1 METLVNKILNKVQNY
16 NKSNFDLEDIPMS
29 DDDAANNELMERT
42 RTFVPKS
49 REELA
54 RWVYDILSKDG
65 PNADLGRVD
74 CALVPDLSNLFNSNA
89 YNIEGTI
96 ANIIYLKYNTPAEKN
111 LKKTICF
118 YLSAINPNVSK
129 WDVSNVTN
137 MQMMFKGCTAFN
149 CDLNS
154 WHVDNVTNMC
164 GLFNDCESFDK
175 PLDKWHVDNCKEF
188 SYMFYGCWN
197 FNQNIDNWSL
207 TNADNISSMFEN
219 CKSFNMPLI
228 SWGDKMQKIDDSIK
242 AWRIFQGCVAFKQD
256 ISSWHFKHRYVSF
269 DESDDPAKSTK
280 AIKHQLGL
288 DTTVEYME
296 THLYIYNGKKYNFP
310 NKYLP
315 KITYVPL

>member
-1 METLVNKILNKVQNY
+1 MKQIVNKIIDKVQNFER
-16 NKSNFDLEDIPMS
+16 NRFDLDDIPMS

-65 PNADLGRVD
+65 PNADLGCVD

-154 WHVDNVTNMC
+154 WHVDN
-164 GLFNDCESFDK
+164 
-175 PLDKWHVDNCKEF
+175 CKKF

-280 AIKHQLGL
+280 AIKHRLGL